1 MQILYYK
8 RIAIGQLCLRYQLEV
23 ESTTHASCDC
33 YFAKQVWGKLG
44 FQWPE
49 VVANVGFLDWLC
61 WIFEH
66 STTDNKE
73 IAAITVWALWYAQN
87 KYLHKR
93 ILQSINEVVTF
104 IHSCGSEYRG
114 TEICVETPSSYC
126 GSPLVPLL
134 PLWVKI
140 NVNTGYY
147 GLRNKVSS
155 GFIVQDDIGQ
165 ILGSGYRIYI

>member
-1 MQILYYK
+1 MQILYCK
-8 RIAIGQLCLRYQLEV
+8 RIAIGQLCPRYQLEV

-73 IAAITVWALWYAQN
+73 IAAITVWALCY
-87 KYLHKR
+87 
-93 ILQSINEVVTF
+93 
-104 IHSCGSEYRG
+104 GSEYRG

-126 GSPLVPLL
+126 GSPLVPSL

-140 NVNTGYY
+140 NVDTGYY
-147 GLRNKVSS
+147 GLRNKMSS